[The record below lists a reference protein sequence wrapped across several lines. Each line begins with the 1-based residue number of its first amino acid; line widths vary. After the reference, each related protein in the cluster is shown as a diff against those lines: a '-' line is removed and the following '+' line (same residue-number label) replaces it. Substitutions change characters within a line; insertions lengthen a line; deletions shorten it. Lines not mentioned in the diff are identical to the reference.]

1 MKISQRKI
9 YKASAIDYL
18 PDLCGGSLAWS
29 RTAACHADAILEKKQ
44 QEAKTPELDTYKGD
58 NIFYEPTTK
67 SQEEMALPSKEATLN
82 DYWNKYKDQFL
93 EFLKVGAPPKIK
105 PVSEGTIKDYRNAL
119 TKFFNQFKIRNW
131 QDLRNALIKRNMP
144 KPLVNGL
151 GKFLTFLTYN
161 EYMSVE
167 EEQKWRK
174 GIIRKE
180 SKPKTAE
187 KFEKAKLDKIKEG
200 YKRLMQK
207 YKTLDNELLV
217 KFMFYTGQRM
227 EHSLKA
233 LTLLQ
238 KDKSLLKFED
248 NIAYMPMEQ
257 VAEKHKQ
264 AFLSIMPREFGEYLL
279 KNIDKAE
286 FKPYTTYESRFK
298 KAKLQATAIRTWFST
313 FLAENNVP
321 FEIINFLT
329 GKVPKSVLA
338 KHYLNLSKLAKEEY
352 KKIANKLPKLD

>member
-1 MKISQRKI
+1 M
-9 YKASAIDYL
+9 
-18 PDLCGGSLAWS
+18 
-29 RTAACHADAILEKKQ
+29 
-44 QEAKTPELDTYKGD
+44 DTTKGA

-67 SQEEMALPSKEATLN
+67 SKEEKALMLKKTELKTLN
-82 DYWNKYKDQFL
+82 DYWNTYRNEFL

-105 PVSEGTIKDYRNAL
+105 AVSEGTIKDYRNAL
-119 TKFFNQFKIRNW
+119 DKFFKKFKIKNW

-151 GKFLTFLTYN
+151 GKFLTFLSYH
-161 EYMSVE
+161 EYIRIE

-200 YKRLMQK
+200 FKRLMEK

-233 LTLLQ
+233 LKLLQ
-238 KDKSLLKFED
+238 KDKNLLKFEG
-248 NIAYMPMEQ
+248 NIAYMPMEK

-264 AFLSIMPREFGEYLL
+264 AFLAIMPKWFSEYLL
-279 KNIDKAE
+279 ENINKAD

-313 FLAENNVP
+313 FLAENGINL
-321 FEIINFLT
+321 EIINFLT

-352 KKIANKLPKLD
+352 SKIAEKFPKLD